1 MYAGTENKM
10 KVRIK
15 IGEFPSY
22 LTVGKVYE
30 THKEYHDLMACKIY
44 CDLGRELL
52 INLDFSHY
60 LNGGSWE
67 IVDE

>member
-1 MYAGTENKM
+1 M

-15 IGEFPSY
+15 SGDCPSY
-22 LTVGKVYE
+22 LTRGRFYE
-30 THKEYHDLMACKIY
+30 AHKTDNPLKYFIEDDDGDDLIC
-44 CDLGRELL
+44 
-52 INLDFSHY
+52 NLFDCVF

>member
-1 MYAGTENKM
+1 M

-15 IGEFPSY
+15 SGECPSY
-22 LTVGKVYE
+22 LTVGKIYE
-30 THKEYHDLMACKIY
+30 AQKTDNPLKYFIKDDDGDDLIC
-44 CDLGRELL
+44 
-52 INLDFSHY
+52 NLVDCVF

>member
-1 MYAGTENKM
+1 M

-15 IGEFPSY
+15 SGECPGY

-30 THKEYHDLMACKIY
+30 SHSIYIKKPSVIGCKIID
-44 CDLGRELL
+44 DLGRELS
-52 INLDFSHY
+52 INLDYSSH

-67 IVDE
+67 VVDE

>member
-1 MYAGTENKM
+1 M
-10 KVRIK
+10 KVRIQS
-15 IGEFPSY
+15 GECPSY

-30 THKEYHDLMACKIY
+30 VSYFYEDDKSKPSIIADNHHIVLSMDNCA
-44 CDLGRELL
+44 
-52 INLDFSHY
+52 H

>member
-1 MYAGTENKM
+1 M

-15 IGEFPSY
+15 SGECPSY

-30 THKEYHDLMACKIY
+30 AKKTDNPLKYFIEDDDGDDLIC
-44 CDLGRELL
+44 
-52 INLDFSHY
+52 NLVDCFF

>member
-1 MYAGTENKM
+1 M

-15 IGEFPSY
+15 SGECPPY
-22 LTVGKVYE
+22 LTLGKVYE
-30 THKEYHDLMACKIY
+30 VVESDNNGFEIIADNNNISY
-44 CDLGRELL
+44 CLVNHCE
-52 INLDFSHY
+52 H

>member
-1 MYAGTENKM
+1 M

-15 IGEFPSY
+15 SGHCPSY
-22 LTVGKVYE
+22 LTVGKAYDACRK
-30 THKEYHDLMACKIY
+30 TEYSFN
-44 CDLGRELL
+44 LL
-52 INLDFSHY
+52 SDNNGHVWSCSFNNCIV

>member
-1 MYAGTENKM
+1 M

-15 IGEFPSY
+15 SGECPSY

-30 THKEYHDLMACKIY
+30 SHSISIKKPSVIGCKIID
-44 CDLGRELL
+44 DLGRELS
-52 INLDFSHY
+52 ITLDYSSH